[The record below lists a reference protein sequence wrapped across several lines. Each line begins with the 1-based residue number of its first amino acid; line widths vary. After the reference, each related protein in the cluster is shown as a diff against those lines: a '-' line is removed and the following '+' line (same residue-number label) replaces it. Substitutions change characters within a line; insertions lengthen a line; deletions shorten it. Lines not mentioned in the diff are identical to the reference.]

1 MDNLATEEEIPEQIK
16 KYIITDPAYIMTD
29 IEYEKEILRKSDP
42 YSSSKKMNQEFP
54 FNAQYKKNGTM
65 MTIYFIQRT
74 PNGSGTYSFRNQEI
88 GNDTGTL
95 CIAENR
101 KGWDEQFGAILET
114 LTEAKN
120 VFPYIIK
127 HF

>member
-1 MDNLATEEEIPEQIK
+1 MNEEIKEKIPEQIK
-16 KYIITDPAYIMTD
+16 KYIITDPQYIMTD
-29 IEYEKEILRKSDP
+29 IEYEKEILQKTDP
-42 YSSSKKMNQEFP
+42 FSYSGKINRELP
-54 FNAQYKKNGTM
+54 FNSQYKKNGTI
-65 MTIYFIQRT
+65 MTIYLLQRT
-74 PNGSGTYSFRNQEI
+74 PNGGGTYSFRNQEI
-88 GNDTGTL
+88 GNDSGNL